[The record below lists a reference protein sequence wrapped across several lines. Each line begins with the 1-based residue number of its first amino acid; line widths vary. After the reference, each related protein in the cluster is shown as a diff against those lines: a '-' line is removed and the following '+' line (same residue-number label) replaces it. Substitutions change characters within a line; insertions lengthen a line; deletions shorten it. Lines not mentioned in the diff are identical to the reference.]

1 MKTIFTAT
9 LALFLAAC
17 AANGSGG
24 SNQFYGEINAG
35 IESSRTK
42 VGN

>member
-1 MKTIFTAT
+1 MKTILTAA
-9 LALFLAAC
+9 LALFLSAC
-17 AANGSGG
+17 AANNGGG